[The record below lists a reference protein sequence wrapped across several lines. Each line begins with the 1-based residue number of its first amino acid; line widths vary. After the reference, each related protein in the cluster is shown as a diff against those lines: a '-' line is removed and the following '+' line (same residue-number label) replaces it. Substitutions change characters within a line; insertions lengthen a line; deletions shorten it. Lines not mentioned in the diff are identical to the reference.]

1 MLSALWLIP
10 MLPLAGFV
18 VLILTGT
25 KLPRLLVGIIAVG
38 LVLASFIVTV
48 GAGWEQHNLYP
59 PPPAHEGPM
68 SPTLHGPTSPVGT
81 IQTLYRWM
89 NVAVGDRSY
98 TVGLSFYFDP
108 LALIMCVVVTFVG
121 ALILL
126 YSTRYMRDDEG
137 YSRFFAFMSLFVGSM
152 LTLVLAGNLVL
163 LYLGWEGVGLCS
175 YLLIGFWYR
184 EPGNAR
190 AAFKAFLVT
199 RIGDV
204 AMLVGLLLL
213 FTHLHTLD
221 IQEVMQQATAQWP
234 VGSALAVAAAALL
247 LGGAVGKSAQLPLQT
262 WLPDAMAGPTP
273 VSALIHAATMVTAGV
288 YLIARTHVLF
298 ELAPIV
304 LWIVGV
310 IGAATLLIAAGS
322 ALVQSDIKRVLAYS
336 TMSQIG
342 YMFLALGVGAW
353 SAAIFHLFTH
363 AFFKSLLFL
372 GAGLVIMS
380 LHEEQN
386 LLRMGGLRRELPL
399 AFWSLLIGAAS
410 LSAVPLVTAGF
421 FSKDAILSAAWA
433 AGQPGLWLA
442 GLVGALLTS
451 IYSFRL
457 IFLAFFGEKKHETAP
472 VAHPAV
478 TIALVVLSLLALTAG
493 FLNVGWFTHGAGLVT
508 NLLHGTFPAARGL
521 AEADHAASP
530 LLAVLPGAMSLLGIA
545 IAALLYLRPA
555 APAAS
560 LAQAPPVRA
569 LHRFLLSGWG
579 FDWLYSHLFVRP
591 YQVVAG
597 LLRSDP
603 ADTLP
608 SVLAGISIGLHVL
621 LSYTQTGRV
630 RTYVAVLAMGVII
643 AVMLVVL
650 R

>member
-1 MLSALWLIP
+1 MLGALWLIP
-10 MLPLAGFV
+10 LLPLAGFV
-18 VLILTGT
+18 ALIIAGT
-25 KLPRLLVGIIAVG
+25 KLPRVLVGLIAVG
-38 LVLASFIVTV
+38 TVAASFIVTA
-48 GAGWEQHNLYP
+48 GAGWQQVGLYQ
-59 PPPAHEGPM
+59 AAPM
-68 SPTLHGPTSPVGT
+68 YEPSPSATSPMAT
-81 IQTLYRWM
+81 IQTLYQWM
-89 NVAVGDRSY
+89 DVAVGDRSY
-98 TVGLSFYFDP
+98 SLGIAFYFDP
-108 LALIMCVVVTFVG
+108 LALVMCVVVTFVG

-137 YSRFFAFMSLFVGSM
+137 YSRFFAFMSLFVASM

-184 EPGNAR
+184 DLKNAR

-199 RIGDV
+199 RVGDA

-221 IQEVMQQATAQWP
+221 IQEVMRAATVAWP
-234 VGSALAVAAAALL
+234 VGSALAVAAAACL

-310 IGAATLLIAAGS
+310 IGALTLLIAAGS

-353 SAAIFHLFTH
+353 SVAIFHLFTH

-386 LLRMGGLRRELPL
+386 LFRMGGLRKHLPL

-410 LSAVPLVTAGF
+410 LSAVPFVTAGF
-421 FSKDAILSAAWA
+421 YSKDAILSSVWES
-433 AGQPGLWLA
+433 GQGWLWLA

-457 IFLAFFGEKKHETAP
+457 ILLAFFGEQKHEAARL
-472 VAHPAV
+472 VSPAV
-478 TIALVVLSLLALTAG
+478 TIALVTLSIFAIGAG
-493 FLNVGWFTHGAGLVT
+493 FLNVGWFTGGTGPVSGL
-508 NLLHGTFPAARGL
+508 LQGTFAGVRGL
-521 AEADHAASP
+521 TEPDHAGHP
-530 LLAVLPGAMSLLGIA
+530 FLLQILPGLMSLLGIL
-545 IAALLYLRPA
+545 IAGLLYPQP
-555 APAAS
+555 APALVAITQTAP
-560 LAQAPPVRA
+560 AQA
-569 LHRFLLSGWG
+569 LHRFLEGGWG
-579 FDWLYSHLFVRP
+579 FDTLYDWLFVRP
-591 YQVVAG
+591 YKA
-597 LLRSDP
+597 LARLNRSDF
-603 ADTLP
+603 ADLIP
-608 SVLAGISIGLHVL
+608 QLLAAISIGLHIV

-630 RTYVAVLAMGVII
+630 RGYVTVIAMGAII
-643 AVMLVVL
+643 LLMLVVM